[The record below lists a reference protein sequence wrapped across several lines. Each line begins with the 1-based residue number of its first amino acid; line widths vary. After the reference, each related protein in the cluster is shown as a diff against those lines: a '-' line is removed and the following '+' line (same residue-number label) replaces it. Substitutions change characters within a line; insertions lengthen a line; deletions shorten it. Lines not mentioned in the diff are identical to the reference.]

1 MSKETVNHP
10 AHYNAGPIEVI
21 DYIDQVTEDC
31 KGKDGFYI
39 GNIIKYV
46 SRAPH
51 KNGTEDL
58 RKARWYLDRLIER
71 GADVD

>member
-1 MSKETVNHP
+1 MDNVNQP
-10 AHYNAGPIEVI
+10 QHYMQGDVEVI
-21 DYIDQVTEDC
+21 DYIDQVADSYG
-31 KGKDGFYI
+31 GKDAYYV
-39 GNIIKYV
+39 GNIIKYI

-58 RKARWYLDRLIER
+58 RKAAWYLDRLIER